1 MHNSVSDQEPKST
14 KLLSMD
20 LTSEILVLADK
31 VYLEQDLLALTQIL
45 EVVALSQAAL
55 SIQKR
60 DLNRMPREAS
70 LVDDDERFIC
80 YIIRKLIF
88 KDCKS

>member
-31 VYLEQDLLALTQIL
+31 VHLEQDLLALTQIL

-60 DLNRMPREAS
+60 DLNRMLLEAN
-70 LVDDDERFIC
+70 LLDDDESFIC
-80 YIIRKLIF
+80 YIIY
-88 KDCKS
+88 